1 MSSYNIKKSVLMSI
15 KPEFAE
21 KIFKGEKKYEFRRMI
36 FKNKEID
43 RVVVYASFPVMR
55 VIGEF
60 LIGDILEMDLDKLW
74 KKTNK
79 EAGISK
85 ELFMAYY
92 RGKNKGYAI
101 RISTVKRYE
110 KPLVLQDVSVIRPP
124 QSFQY
129 L

>member
-1 MSSYNIKKSVLMSI
+1 MPKSVLMSI

-21 KIFKGEKKYEFRRMI
+21 KIFEGSKKYEFRRMI

-43 RVVVYASFPVMR
+43 RVVVYASFPIMK

-60 LIGDILEMDLDKLW
+60 VIGDILEMDLEELW
-74 KKTNK
+74 EKTSH
-79 EAGISK
+79 EAGITK
-85 ELFMAYY
+85 EFFMAYY
-92 RGKNKGYAI
+92 RGKDKGYAI
-101 RISTVKRYE
+101 RISSFTRYE
-110 KPLVLQDVSVIRPP
+110 EPLSLQEEFNIRPP

>member
-1 MSSYNIKKSVLMSI
+1 MKNSVLMSI

-21 KIFKGEKKYEFRRMI
+21 KIFQGSKKYEFRRMI
-36 FKNKEID
+36 FKNREVN
-43 RVVVYASFPVMR
+43 RVVVYASFPVMK

-60 LIGDILEMDLDKLW
+60 LIGDILEMDLDELW
-74 KKTNK
+74 EKTNRH
-79 EAGISK
+79 AGITK
-85 ELFMAYY
+85 EFFMAYY

-101 RISTVKRYE
+101 RISSFKKYE
-110 KPLVLQDVSVIRPP
+110 EPLILQEAFNLRPP

>member
-1 MSSYNIKKSVLMSI
+1 MSI